1 MALANKRILVTGGS
15 GFIGS
20 HLVETLVLDGADV
33 TVVNRPL
40 EGKPDFLASVR
51 TAVRQV
57 HIDLREPAFETLLT
71 ESRFDG
77 VFHLAGTASVPQSVA
92 EPCKDFENNLGLA
105 MHLLELI
112 RTRRPDTPVLF
123 ASSAAVYGNP
133 TQLPTTES
141 AATHPISPYGATRLA
156 IESYAAVY
164 SRQYQIPVASLRF
177 FSVYGPRQRQLV
189 VYDLIN
195 KLSTNPAT
203 LTLIG
208 AGTETRDLIHVRDV
222 ARAAIAVLD
231 RGTLEGEPYNVATGQ
246 SVTIRELAGVIA
258 GAMQVSPII
267 TTTGLRREGDPVNW
281 VADISRIRL
290 LGFTPKI
297 ALKEGIAS
305 TVAWLQET
313 EDRVAPG
320 GKVNDRNHA

>member
-20 HLVETLVLDGADV
+20 HLVETLLLDGADV

-40 EGKPDFLASVR
+40 EGKPDVLASVR

-57 HIDLREPAFETLLT
+57 HIDLREPAFEALLT

-92 EPCKDFENNLGLA
+92 EPYKDFENNLGLA

-208 AGTETRDLIHVRDV
+208 TGTETRDLIHVRDV

-231 RGTLEGEPYNVATGQ
+231 RGTLEGEPYNIAVGQ
-246 SVTIRELAGVIA
+246 PRSIRELADLISE
-258 GAMQVSPII
+258 AMQVNPRISV
-267 TTTGLRREGDPVNW
+267 TGRGRTGDPINW
-281 VADISRIRL
+281 TADITRIRA
-290 LGFTPKI
+290 LGFVPEI
-297 ALKEGIAS
+297 DLRDGIAD
-305 TVAWLQET
+305 TVEWY
-313 EDRVAPG
+313 R
-320 GKVNDRNHA
+320 HAT